1 LQPVKRKGRRRA
13 VPKGRI
19 VFWADGS
26 PGGDDEERE
35 LWFSDPEEV
44 LRRIAARNNA
54 TYVEDS
60 LAFSPGGR
68 HAEARFNTVE
78 PEPDTPAS
86 RLHQLGIEIDALQV
100 ELLVGTDRWRYF
112 KG

>member
-1 LQPVKRKGRRRA
+1 M
-13 VPKGRI
+13 PKGRI

-35 LWFSDPEEV
+35 LWFVDPEEV
-44 LRRIAARNNA
+44 LRRIAKRNNA
-54 TYVEDS
+54 TYVEGS
-60 LAFSPGGR
+60 LAFTPGGR
-68 HAEARFNTVE
+68 HGEARFDTVE
-78 PEPDTPAS
+78 PEEESKAT
-86 RLHQLGIEIDALQV
+86 RLHQLGIDIDALKV